1 MSKTPWWVWPT
12 RPRPLLMIL
21 HPIKIAD
28 SQSYLFTALLGH
40 FSCPACGA
48 VILGYI
54 CWEKICQTWDP
65 GNCLR
70 MGLANYCQA
79 IVSQSGDP
87 TNLDTAHLILM
98 SCFLL
103 GCVVC
108 TTMQCVNT
116 SVMWTG
122 MRKELCLF
130 KAGASIYVLISS
142 IGVRKYQKYR
152 LLTLHSD
159 NLISRDA
166 STYKNEGEYRRYVSW
181 SELSFQVSGKAQG
194 QVCC

>member
-1 MSKTPWWVWPT
+1 MSKTPWWLWPT

-65 GNCLR
+65 GNRLR
-70 MGLANYCQA
+70 KGLENYCLA

-116 SVMWTG
+116 SVMWTD

-130 KAGASIYVLISS
+130 KAGVSIYVLISS
-142 IGVRKYQKYR
+142 VRSSYSHPDL
-152 LLTLHSD
+152 LLTHQHPTFSYHTGPQHWTFTFWATTA
-159 NLISRDA
+159 I
-166 STYKNEGEYRRYVSW
+166 
-181 SELSFQVSGKAQG
+181 
-194 QVCC
+194 